1 VHRYASLKSF
11 GFRSLGLQIHAKL
24 AVCVPELHCSYEMPM
39 LRPISVFVCACAVAC
54 TTTQETAPARNPE
67 AILQFGPT
75 LNRRNQL
82 RTEWSKVEASDR
94 EYCETRVGECEV
106 QVSDTRADL
115 ALNYS
120 NPICK
125 AKSNSDEEAICVAEN
140 LLKVGDPTPALK
152 YFKADIWCLEKLQGC
167 VARHQRQ
174 EADDSRLAQIA
185 QRRREIESSPQGML
199 WHARVAATSEKVKYV
214 RATLPPDAE
223 GECRQ
228 VSDNSD
234 CESTIEHLD
243 AEFDSE
249 LSRPPAEYSIKKASK
264 LYEQLTKTAASCY
277 EPELKCL
284 SKSVA
289 KYGETSESRRWLE
302 RNFDLL
308 ERRQQLIE
316 KAGERAAEPCIESA
330 VASHQADIVQSYR
343 AYVREPVLYFRTRL
357 HRSFGALH
365 KSEIDCLG
373 TPPAPPAVHSGRAPP
388 IVIDGDS

>member
-1 VHRYASLKSF
+1 
-11 GFRSLGLQIHAKL
+11 
-24 AVCVPELHCSYEMPM
+24 M
-39 LRPISVFVCACAVAC
+39 LRLMSVLVCACAVAC
-54 TTTQETAPARNPE
+54 TTTQETAHARNPE

-75 LNRRNQL
+75 LARRNQL
-82 RTEWSKVEASDR
+82 RDEWSKVEAKDR
-94 EYCETRVGECEV
+94 GYCETQVGECEV

-120 NPICK
+120 NPVCK
-125 AKSNSDEEAICVAEN
+125 AKSNSDEEAICVAEG
-140 LLKVGDPTPALK
+140 LLKLGDPTPALK
-152 YFKADIWCLEKLQGC
+152 YFKTDIWCLEKLQGC
-167 VARHQRQ
+167 VVQHQKQ
-174 EADDSRLAQIA
+174 VANDSRLAQIA
-185 QRRREIESSPQGML
+185 QRRREVESSPQGMV
-199 WHARVAATSEKVKYV
+199 WHARVAATSEKVKYI

-228 VSDNSD
+228 MGDNAD

-243 AEFDSE
+243 AEFEGE
-249 LSRPPAEYSIKKASK
+249 LSRPQAEYNIKKASK
-264 LYEQLTKTAASCY
+264 LYEQLTKTEASCY

-284 SKSVA
+284 SKSVV
-289 KYGETSESRRWLE
+289 KYGETNESRRWLE

-316 KAGERAAEPCIESA
+316 KAGEQAAEPCIESA

-357 HRSFGALH
+357 HRSFLALH

-373 TPPAPPAVHSGRAPP
+373 APPSQPAVHGGGASPV
-388 IVIDGDS
+388 VIDGDS